1 VQIYPKIWN
10 FNNFHHFKVRV
21 FLLRVFSVIVI
32 IWFHEM
38 LQRPF
43 DAQLLTCNLVKMFN
57 NLQKSNNNN
66 NIDDVMTS
74 YIL

>member
-1 VQIYPKIWN
+1 
-10 FNNFHHFKVRV
+10 
-21 FLLRVFSVIVI
+21 
-32 IWFHEM
+32 M